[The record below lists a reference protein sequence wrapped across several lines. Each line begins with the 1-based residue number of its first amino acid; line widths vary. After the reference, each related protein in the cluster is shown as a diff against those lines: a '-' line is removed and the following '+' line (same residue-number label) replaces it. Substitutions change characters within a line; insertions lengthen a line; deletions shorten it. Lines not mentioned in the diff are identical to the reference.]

1 MVCVPKEVD
10 TELYKNL
17 KSYEKQIDVVPLYDI
32 VYEKNKDIK
41 VNDEDYVVFSSASSV
56 KGFVNSIDDLDYNSI
71 NSICIGKKTAEE
83 ASSYGMKVSVS
94 KEATIESLVECVI
107 ECSKRGID

>member
-1 MVCVPKEVD
+1 MPEEYYGEAMAKGLSERISVDDKVMVCVPKEVD

-41 VNDEDYVVFSSASSV
+41 E
-56 KGFVNSIDDLDYNSI
+56 
-71 NSICIGKKTAEE
+71 
-83 ASSYGMKVSVS
+83 
-94 KEATIESLVECVI
+94 
-107 ECSKRGID
+107 

>member
-1 MVCVPKEVD
+1 M
-10 TELYKNL
+10 LYL
-17 KSYEKQIDVVPLYDI
+17 LV
-32 VYEKNKDIK
+32 
-41 VNDEDYVVFSSASSV
+41 
-56 KGFVNSIDDLDYNSI
+56 VNSIDDLDYNSI